1 MEAGLEYF
9 KISSEGLVDSQFAGG
24 DLIYW
29 TGATAANT
37 GAPYSQTSKEIAT
50 TFEAGLIASAFEFL
64 SSEVL
69 EILLIAFLNRF
80 VMWLGHVIYIMLFI
94 GRAYYVFV

>member
-1 MEAGLEYF
+1 M
-9 KISSEGLVDSQFAGG
+9 DSQFAGR

-29 TGATAANT
+29 TSATAANT
-37 GAPYSQTSKEIAT
+37 RAPYSQTSKEIAT
-50 TFEAGLIASAFEFL
+50 TFEARLIASAFEFL